1 MKHADLV
8 KKVQDAGGGK
18 EFGAAN
24 AIKVFA
30 ELLGALA
37 EDADK
42 SVTENIQLQTE
53 VRDLTKELRD
63 MTWWLKFL
71 TIVILVVGIVAAYPG
86 IKEIYNDIAS
96 SFHSTG
102 GFPESDSNPQN

>member
-8 KKVQDAGGGK
+8 KKVQNAGGGK

-24 AIKVFA
+24 AIKAFA
-30 ELLGALA
+30 ELLGVLA

-42 SVTENIQLQTE
+42 SVTENIKLQTE

-63 MTWWLKFL
+63 MTRWLKFL
-71 TIVILVVGIVAAYPG
+71 TIILLVVGIVAAYPG
-86 IKEIYNDIAS
+86 IKEFYNDIAS
-96 SFHSTG
+96 SFYSTSSP
-102 GFPESDSNPQN
+102 PEANGSP